1 MRLLDLAN
9 VLQACAALSAAILA
23 WRRASYRPV
32 ACLLGL
38 TTIADW
44 LRLLLDKA
52 ILSTAP
58 RPYEG
63 MARVGFHLEQ
73 ALFLTWPAALAAVAG
88 WVFGRRRPWI
98 VALVYSAAMVFLC
111 AGYPRI
117 RGDFLRYVYLALH
130 VLAFGYALICIMR
143 QIFRAAPKI
152 EIEHAAVVYATII
165 SLAALLGPYTGSDW
179 IARWN
184 FAQLANIVMY
194 GVLTYRQG
202 KLLWN

>member
-23 WRRASYRPV
+23 WRRASYRPA
-32 ACLLGL
+32 ACLLGV

-52 ILSTAP
+52 ILSTAL

-73 ALFLTWPAALAAVAG
+73 ALFLTWPAGLAVVAG

-98 VALVYSAAMVFLC
+98 VAFVY
-111 AGYPRI
+111 
-117 RGDFLRYVYLALH
+117 
-130 VLAFGYALICIMR
+130 
-143 QIFRAAPKI
+143 
-152 EIEHAAVVYATII
+152 
-165 SLAALLGPYTGSDW
+165 
-179 IARWN
+179 
-184 FAQLANIVMY
+184 
-194 GVLTYRQG
+194 
-202 KLLWN
+202 